1 MKIILEG
8 TEAELRSALH
18 SFGIPSEV
26 AFDDGKQF
34 LCSDIVSR
42 ENRRRKSED
51 TLTSSEIDVG
61 FRYNSDNNRIK
72 AIAKE
77 QADRRRQVRQQ
88 LNPLLEQAIPEAVA
102 NYFKGNKLSVSFE
115 KR

>member
-1 MKIILEG
+1 MRIILEG

-18 SFGIPSEV
+18 SFGISSEV

-42 ENRRRKSED
+42 ENRRRKLED

-61 FRYNSDNNRIK
+61 FRSNSDNSRIK

-77 QADRRRQVRQQ
+77 QANRRRQVCRQ
-88 LNPLLEQAIPEAVA
+88 PHT
-102 NYFKGNKLSVSFE
+102 LSQHP
-115 KR
+115 